1 MEIKKA
7 IPNFMLICFDSTII
21 LLSEN
26 LLVIILSIL
35 DL

>member
-1 MEIKKA
+1 MEVNKA
-7 IPNFMLICFDSTII
+7 IPKFMLICFDSNIII
-21 LLSEN
+21 LSKN

>member
-1 MEIKKA
+1 MEVNKA
-7 IPNFMLICFDSTII
+7 IPKFMLICFDSTII